1 MSLKTQLYL
10 VTALLHIFLFSV
22 ALFFFEELGSYIVL
36 VEAILVLSAFCFIAL
51 IKKAMQPLNYVETFS
66 KLIKEEEFTARFSEQ
81 KQSDLDQLIQQFN
94 VMLEKLHHERLAIG
108 EQKGI
113 FQKLMAE
120 SPIGVVLLDY
130 EGHITDINPACEK
143 LLAISKE
150 QVFGKNLPQLAN
162 SQIKYL
168 RDIEVDSHQLIEA
181 EQGRQLKVAH
191 YVIRDR
197 GFNRSFYMLYELTND
212 IVQSQKLAYEKLI
225 RLMSHEVNNTIAITN
240 SLLESCLHYK
250 TQLDADSGGDF
261 DDAINIVIK
270 RSESLNKFMQAYAS
284 VVKLEKPIKTSFN
297 LSKMLQDLGTLF
309 FAQCDKLNI
318 KISVNAKDDINIVAD
333 ANLLEQ
339 ALVNLIQNAVEA
351 IGENGEIIIDLTQ
364 SQSEKVL
371 KISDTGCGINSDI
384 ERQLFTPFFTSKEF
398 GQGVGLMLVREI
410 LRLHDIEHSLNNRE
424 DKKGAVFTWVIEDR

>member
-1 MSLKTQLYL
+1 
-10 VTALLHIFLFSV
+10 
-22 ALFFFEELGSYIVL
+22 
-36 VEAILVLSAFCFIAL
+36 
-51 IKKAMQPLNYVETFS
+51 
-66 KLIKEEEFTARFSEQ
+66 
-81 KQSDLDQLIQQFN
+81 
-94 VMLEKLHHERLAIG
+94 
-108 EQKGI
+108 
-113 FQKLMAE
+113 
-120 SPIGVVLLDY
+120 
-130 EGHITDINPACEK
+130 
-143 LLAISKE
+143 
-150 QVFGKNLPQLAN
+150 
-162 SQIKYL
+162 
-168 RDIEVDSHQLIEA
+168 
-181 EQGRQLKVAH
+181 
-191 YVIRDR
+191 
-197 GFNRSFYMLYELTND
+197 
-212 IVQSQKLAYEKLI
+212 
-225 RLMSHEVNNTIAITN
+225 MSHEVNNTIAITN

-250 TQLDADSGGDF
+250 TQLDAESGDDF

-424 DKKGAVFTWVIEDR
+424 DKKGAVFTWVIEDS